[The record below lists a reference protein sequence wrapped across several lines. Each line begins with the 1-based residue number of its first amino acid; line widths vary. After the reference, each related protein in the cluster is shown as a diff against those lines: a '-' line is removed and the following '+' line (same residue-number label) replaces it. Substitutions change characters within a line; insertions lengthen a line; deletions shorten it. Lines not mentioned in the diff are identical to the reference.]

1 MAELAHIPV
10 AVVVDR
16 IKAESPWIDYIW
28 QPKAVLVGEPD
39 AKPWTRL
46 SGDDERT
53 SFYAGSTSVALY
65 GSETA
70 HYRDNL
76 ASHCKLWI
84 VMTPTDSDPPYQL
97 VKVTADPAEG
107 EAYTETGA
115 NLVEAV
121 PMPEAIREALE
132 AFVAEHHVEGSAFYK
147 RKRDRAD
154 PEALGR
160 RGLSDQRRD
169 DD

>member
-1 MAELAHIPV
+1 MAALAHIPV

-28 QPKAVLVGEPD
+28 QPSAVLVGEPD
-39 AKPWTRL
+39 AKAWTRL
-46 SGDDERT
+46 SGDDERM
-53 SFYAGSTSVALY
+53 SFYAGSASVEFY

-76 ASHCKLWI
+76 AGHGKLWI
-84 VMTPTDSDPPYQL
+84 VMTPTDSDPPYQV

-107 EAYTETGA
+107 ESYTETGA

-132 AFVAEHHVEGSAFYK
+132 AFVTTHHVEGAAFYK
-147 RKRDRAD
+147 RTRDRQD

-160 RGLSDQRRD
+160 RGPINQRRSD
-169 DD
+169 D